1 MEEDIMI
8 AIDKADLIC
17 VIYQELRRQSEV
29 NHFLGFVSDLSD
41 ELDVNIDG
49 HVDLDKLAD
58 AIIAKGTFTA
68 LE

>member
-1 MEEDIMI
+1 MSDLKAALIQ
-8 AIDKADLIC
+8 AIYDD
-17 VIYQELRRQSEV
+17 LRRQEETAGQ
-29 NHFLGFVSDLSD
+29 FLGFVSDLST